1 MGKSAS
7 QPTPPDPYRTAE
19 AQTQSNVKTATA
31 NALLNRTGQYTPLG
45 NMTWQQTG
53 VDPATGVP
61 LYASKV
67 SLDPTVQQ
75 ALTAN
80 NQLAAQMGQAGT
92 GYFNNVKNQL
102 MSPINTS
109 GLPGIASKVG
119 SGNLDAMRQQAQ
131 DAIYNRQSSMLDP
144 QYNQQQEQLQSQ
156 LAQQGI
162 TQGSA
167 AYNNAMN
174 NFARQRDFA
183 YSQARDA
190 SITGGNDYANQQFM
204 QGLQGANLQNQAQ
217 SQGLSQLFSLREQ
230 PLNELQAFRS
240 GSQVAMPTFNGSP
253 AISLPGTDI
262 SGNIYKN
269 YQAAVNN
276 ANAEQA
282 TNNSNTQALAG
293 LAAAAMMAFS
303 DKRLKKDI
311 EPTGETL
318 NGHNLYSFRYKG
330 APDDSPKT
338 VGVMAQEVE
347 KTRPDA
353 VFKNP
358 DGVRVV
364 NYGAL

>member
-7 QPTPPDPYRTAE
+7 QPTPPDPYATAWAQSQSNIKTAE
-19 AQTQSNVKTATA
+19 ANAT
-31 NALLNRTGQYTPLG
+31 LNRYGQNTPLG
-45 NMTWQQTG
+45 SLSWQQTG
-53 VDPATGVP
+53 VDPNTGMP
-61 LYASKV
+61 TYASNV
-67 SLDPTVQQ
+67 NLAPDVQA
-75 ALTAN
+75 ALTSGNRIAAGLGQVGN
-80 NQLAAQMGQAGT
+80 DYLSQVKGQLS
-92 GYFNNVKNQL
+92 
-102 MSPINTS
+102 SPLSLS
-109 GLPGIASKVG
+109 GLPGIASQVG

-131 DAIYNRQSSMLDP
+131 DAIYGRQTSMLDP

-156 LAQQGI
+156 LAQQGV

-190 SITGGNDYANQQFM
+190 SITGGNDYAQQQFM

-217 SQGLSQLFSLREQ
+217 QQGLSQLFSLREQ
-230 PLNELQAFRS
+230 PLNELQALRN
-240 GSQVAMPTFNGSP
+240 GSQVSMPSFNGSP

-269 YQAAVNN
+269 YQASVNN
-276 ANAEQA
+276 ANAQQA
-282 TNNSNTQALAG
+282 ADNANTQALG
-293 LAAAAMMAFS
+293 SLAIAAMMAFS

-311 EPTGETL
+311 EPTGGDL
-318 NGHNLYSFRYKG
+318 NGHKLYSFRYKG
-330 APDDSPKT
+330 QPDDAPKV

-353 VFKNP
+353 VFKNSE
-358 DGVRVV
+358 GIRAV

>member
-7 QPTPPDPYRTAE
+7 QPTPPDPYATAQ
-19 AQTQSNVKTATA
+19 AQTQSNIQTALA
-31 NALLNRTGQYTPLG
+31 NATLNRYGQNTPLG
-45 NMTWQQTG
+45 SLSWQQTG
-53 VDPATGVP
+53 VDPKTGLP
-61 LYASKV
+61 MYASNV
-67 SLDPTVQQ
+67 TLAPDVQS
-75 ALTAN
+75 ALQSGNQMAAGLGQVGN
-80 NQLAAQMGQAGT
+80 QYLGNVRNQLAT
-92 GYFNNVKNQL
+92 
-102 MSPINTS
+102 PIDTS

-119 SGNLDAMRQQAQ
+119 SGDLDAMRQQAQ
-131 DAIYNRQSSMLDP
+131 QAIYERQASMLDP
-144 QYNQQQEQLQSQ
+144 QYQQQQEQLQSQ

-217 SQGLSQLFSLREQ
+217 QQGLSQLFSLREQ
-230 PLNELQAFRS
+230 PLNELQAIRNQ
-240 GSQVAMPTFNGSP
+240 SQVSMPSFNGSP
-253 AISLPGTDI
+253 AISMPGTDI

-269 YQAAVNN
+269 YQASVNN
-276 ANAEQA
+276 ANAKQA
-282 TNNSNTQALAG
+282 SDNANTQALG
-293 LAAAAMMAFS
+293 SLAIAAMMAFS

-311 EPTGETL
+311 TKLPEKL
-318 NGHNLYSFRYKG
+318 NGHQLYSFRYK
-330 APDDSPKT
+330 AEDDDAPKT

-353 VFKNP
+353 VFKNS